1 MTEKV
6 KQRAIFVGSTNIPN
20 SIVDNP
26 EFRSVVNVINS
37 QYPEAGRMLISK
49 ELGIRFWLH

>member
-26 EFRSVVNVINS
+26 EFRSVVNVLNS